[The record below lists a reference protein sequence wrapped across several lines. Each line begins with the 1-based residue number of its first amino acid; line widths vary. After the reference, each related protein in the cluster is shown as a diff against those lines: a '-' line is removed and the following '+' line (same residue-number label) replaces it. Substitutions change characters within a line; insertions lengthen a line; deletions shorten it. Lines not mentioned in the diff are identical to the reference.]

1 MGAPWEKVVCLTLSS
16 TFIFVQ
22 RSVESD
28 GGSESFE
35 ESDVCSSD
43 EEEQEDPSDYC
54 RGGYHVVN
62 INDVYHGRY
71 HVIRKLGWGHFSTV
85 WLCLDKRYIGTVSCL
100 EICNARFRSG
110 ISDIMLLT
118 DHK

>member
-1 MGAPWEKVVCLTLSS
+1 MYTPGERVVSLTLSS
-16 TFIFVQ
+16 TFVVIQ
-22 RSVESD
+22 YSVESD
-28 GGSESFE
+28 GGSESYE

-85 WLCLDKRYIGTVSCL
+85 WLCLDKR
-100 EICNARFRSG
+100 
-110 ISDIMLLT
+110 
-118 DHK
+118 